1 LILQRQ
7 IKKYPAITAGQLSES
22 LPELAHLANRTVQHV
37 FQKYLKMPSRVA
49 AFKPLLTEKMKK
61 RRMTFCNK
69 YNDWT
74 GADRS
79 TVMYSDDLC
88 SAASG
93 PPNPGLGGPLLQL
106 LWQQIHGQPCQA
118 P

>member
-7 IKKYPAITAGQLSES
+7 IKKYPAINAGQLRES
-22 LPELAHLANRTVQHV
+22 LPELAQLANRTVQHV

-49 AFKPLLTEKMKK
+49 AFKTLLTEKMKK

-74 GADRS
+74 EADWS
-79 TVMYSDDLC
+79 TVMYSTLMIHV
-88 SAASG
+88 
-93 PPNPGLGGPLLQL
+93 PLHQ
-106 LWQQIHGQPCQA
+106 GY
-118 P
+118 